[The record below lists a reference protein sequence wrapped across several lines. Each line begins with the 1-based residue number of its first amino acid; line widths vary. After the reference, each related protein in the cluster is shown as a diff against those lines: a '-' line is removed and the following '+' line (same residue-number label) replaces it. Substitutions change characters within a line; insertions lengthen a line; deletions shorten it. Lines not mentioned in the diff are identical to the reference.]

1 MRTRA
6 NGLPAF
12 GSYRPAPDGGYQ
24 PFAIQ
29 VIEIADGH
37 ITGLHAFLEPR
48 LFPLFALPDRLLGD
62 EVHGRSQ
69 PGAVVRGRQA

>member
-1 MRTRA
+1 M
-6 NGLPAF
+6 PAF
-12 GSYRPAPDGGYQ
+12 ASYRPATDGSYR

-48 LFPLFALPDRLLGD
+48 LFPLF
-62 EVHGRSQ
+62 EVPNHLSAQRD
-69 PGAVVRGRQA
+69 PVV